1 MRAAAT
7 VGAVLMAS
15 GAGSRFGSN
24 KLLHPVEGR
33 PLIQRA
39 FAALPAALF
48 DRAVVVSRYPE
59 VLSLAAQA
67 GYHAFENPFAD
78 LGQSRSVTL
87 GLAAVEDLDGALFAV
102 CDQPWLTTESIK
114 HLLNSFQES
123 PDCICALSW
132 GGKRG
137 NPALFPR
144 EFYPELFALTGDAG
158 GGAVIRA
165 HPDRLVL
172 VEAADPRELRD
183 VDTLN
188 DL

>member
-59 VLSLAAQA
+59 ILSLA
-67 GYHAFENPFAD
+67 
-78 LGQSRSVTL
+78 
-87 GLAAVEDLDGALFAV
+87 
-102 CDQPWLTTESIK
+102 
-114 HLLNSFQES
+114 
-123 PDCICALSW
+123 
-132 GGKRG
+132 
-137 NPALFPR
+137 
-144 EFYPELFALTGDAG
+144 PE
-158 GGAVIRA
+158 VI
-165 HPDRLVL
+165 
-172 VEAADPRELRD
+172 
-183 VDTLN
+183 
-188 DL
+188 